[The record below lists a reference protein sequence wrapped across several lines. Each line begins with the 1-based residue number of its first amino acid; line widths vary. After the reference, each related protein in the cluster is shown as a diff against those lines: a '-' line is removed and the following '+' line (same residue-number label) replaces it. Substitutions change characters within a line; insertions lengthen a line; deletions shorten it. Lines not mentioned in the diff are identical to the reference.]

1 MDQLTPNDGQIPD
14 KKPAIVVLSASG
26 LELARKIAR
35 TVDADIHGHAIR
47 CPEADVSF
55 VKARPHIAELFA
67 AGRPII
73 GICAAG
79 ILIRSIAP
87 YLQHKSRDAAVLAVS
102 ETGAHVVPLIGGHHG
117 AITLGA
123 QVTRALAATLA
134 VIHQT
139 AVQQRSTIDL
149 FFIKIQMSTHI
160 VKRTQIGSFRVCL
173 YS

>member
-1 MDQLTPNDGQIPD
+1 MDQLTPNDGQIQG
-14 KKPAIVVLSASG
+14 KNPAIVVLSASG

-87 YLQHKSRDAAVLAVS
+87 YLQHKSQDAAVLAVS

-117 AITLGA
+117 AMPLGT
-123 QVTRALAATLA
+123 QVFT
-134 VIHQT
+134 T
-139 AVQQRSTIDL
+139 APWKNFTWP
-149 FFIKIQMSTHI
+149 
-160 VKRTQIGSFRVCL
+160 
-173 YS
+173 